1 MSILTAVKWKPTS
14 ADNLVEVEQQL
25 LPGDH
30 HMLHLSEQVWVK
42 AGRVDV
48 DRGHQ

>member
-1 MSILTAVKWKPTS
+1 MSILTVAQGKLTS

-30 HMLHLSEQVWVK
+30 HMLHLS
-42 AGRVDV
+42 
-48 DRGHQ
+48 

>member
-1 MSILTAVKWKPTS
+1 MAAVKHKLTS

-42 AGRVDV
+42 AGWVDV
-48 DRGHQ
+48 DWGHQ